1 MIIRQLPQDVVDK
14 IKSSVNITSLNGVV
28 CGLVT
33 NSLDA
38 GASKINISIDYSR
51 GNCTVEDNGSGIP
64 PEEFTD
70 GGGLGKLHHTSK
82 FPSRLSVHG
91 KQGDF
96 LASLATLSLL
106 TVTSRH
112 HRHVSHNSVSI
123 HNSQVLARQLPSPPE
138 SRLVNFDHGTR
149 TTVRDLFGNMPVRVK
164 QRATLSERPAIDKE
178 WSRLIRAV
186 IGLLLAWPSGI
197 SVSLKN
203 AATQREL
210 RLRPS
215 EKTDMVSKVSR
226 ILTQA
231 GLADSSDA
239 DAWVPISASCGPV
252 SVKGCICTNPIATRR
267 SQFISL
273 GIHPVN
279 NEFGTDVLFE
289 EINKTFGNSSFGV
302 IDGDQENRNASP
314 KLDEFIGSELRSRK
328 GIERWPMF
336 YLKIV
341 TSSTD
346 GINPDRLYSQGQILS
361 TILDLLKA
369 TCYGFLKKQHFRPR
383 KVQLAPDESLLST
396 AKVLGRPKKPSNKQS
411 KSTNSSGASSVTSL
425 SRSNSIGPRTDSPFE
440 GWHRVKVGR
449 ATPHSATS
457 KAVDVRTKMREEPPV
472 DHLVGEGGIL
482 LRKPFDEPSPEPE
495 DYQISLSADDS
506 SSDSVVRTADHETS
520 NCNTAVGV
528 PLQITQKRDKHH
540 SKWLQGVVSSWEN
553 PIFQPV
559 QSSIP
564 YIDCSAPDHSRAQG
578 RGGYGS
584 INVELDTGT
593 MSVTGRISRQALSR
607 ATVVAQVD
615 RKFIL
620 VKLPLESPTS
630 RNSAEEKQASSLVML
645 DQHAVDERC
654 RLEDLMADYFT
665 LDPSTDR
672 ISPAIELL
680 DRPIIF
686 EVSREEWSLLEQH
699 SDYFATWGILY
710 QTPPSSHQNKVV
722 VAGLP
727 PSIIERCRLEPRLL
741 IELLRTEVW
750 RSVDSNTPLV
760 RPSNVAPE
768 KPMISRFNGCPR
780 GILELLHSRA
790 CRSMTLNPV
799 GTFPAD
805 VVLLGAIM
813 FNDILTI
820 EQCEKLI
827 SCLSRCAF
835 PFQCAHGRPSMA
847 PLIDLGKGVKF
858 GGWQETERQ
867 KKPSWKSWIEK
878 S

>member
-1 MIIRQLPQDVVDK
+1 
-14 IKSSVNITSLNGVV
+14 
-28 CGLVT
+28 
-33 NSLDA
+33 
-38 GASKINISIDYSR
+38 
-51 GNCTVEDNGSGIP
+51 
-64 PEEFTD
+64 
-70 GGGLGKLHHTSK
+70 
-82 FPSRLSVHG
+82 
-91 KQGDF
+91 
-96 LASLATLSLL
+96 LSLL

-149 TTVRDLFGNMPVRVK
+149 TSVRDLFGTMPVRVK
-164 QRATLSERPAIDKE
+164 QRATLSERSAIDKE
-178 WSRLIRAV
+178 WSKLIRAV

-210 RLRPS
+210 RLRAS
-215 EKTDMVSKVSR
+215 EKTDMMSKVSR
-226 ILTQA
+226 MLTQA

-302 IDGDQENRNASP
+302 IDGDRENRNASP
-314 KLDEFIGSELRSRK
+314 KLDEFTGSELRSRK

-346 GINPDRLYSQGQILS
+346 GIDPDRLDSQGQILS

-396 AKVLGRPKKPSNKQS
+396 AKILGRPKKPSNKQS
-411 KSTNSSGASSVTSL
+411 KSTNSSEASSVTSF
-425 SRSNSIGPRTDSPFE
+425 SRSNSTGPRTDSPFE

-449 ATPHSATS
+449 ATPQSATS
-457 KAVDVRTKMREEPPV
+457 KAIDVRTNMREEPPLGR
-472 DHLVGEGGIL
+472 LVGEGGRL

-495 DYQISLSADDS
+495 DYQINWSADGSD
-506 SSDSVVRTADHETS
+506 SDSVMRTADHDTS
-520 NCNTAVGV
+520 NCNTAAGA
-528 PLQITQKRDKHH
+528 PLQSSQKRDKHH
-540 SKWLQGVVSSWEN
+540 SKWLQGVINSWEN

-559 QSSIP
+559 QPPIP
-564 YIDCSAPDHSRAQG
+564 YIDGSAPDHSRAHG
-578 RGGYGS
+578 RDGHSS
-584 INVELDTGT
+584 INVELDTGS
-593 MSVTGRISRQALSR
+593 MGITGRISRQALSR

-620 VKLPLESPTS
+620 VKLPLESADS
-630 RNSAEEKQASSLVML
+630 RNSAEEKQSSSLVML

-654 RLEDLMADYFT
+654 QLEDLMADYFT
-665 LDPSTDR
+665 LDSLTDR

-686 EVSREEWSLLEQH
+686 EVSREECSLLEQH
-699 SDYFATWGILY
+699 RDYFATWGISY
-710 QTPPSSHQNKVV
+710 QTPTSSYQNKVV

-741 IELLRTEVW
+741 IELLRTEIW
-750 RSVDSNTPLV
+750 RSVDSSTPLV
-760 RPSNVAPE
+760 RPLTVAPD
-768 KPMISRFNGCPR
+768 KPLISRFNGCPR

-790 CRSMTLNPV
+790 CRSMTLIPV
-799 GTFPAD
+799 SSFP
-805 VVLLGAIM
+805 
-813 FNDILTI
+813 
-820 EQCEKLI
+820 
-827 SCLSRCAF
+827 S
-835 PFQCAHGRPSMA
+835 
-847 PLIDLGKGVKF
+847 
-858 GGWQETERQ
+858 
-867 KKPSWKSWIEK
+867 
-878 S
+878 

>member
-1 MIIRQLPQDVVDK
+1 
-14 IKSSVNITSLNGVV
+14 
-28 CGLVT
+28 
-33 NSLDA
+33 
-38 GASKINISIDYSR
+38 
-51 GNCTVEDNGSGIP
+51 
-64 PEEFTD
+64 
-70 GGGLGKLHHTSK
+70 
-82 FPSRLSVHG
+82 
-91 KQGDF
+91 
-96 LASLATLSLL
+96 
-106 TVTSRH
+106 
-112 HRHVSHNSVSI
+112 
-123 HNSQVLARQLPSPPE
+123 
-138 SRLVNFDHGTR
+138 
-149 TTVRDLFGNMPVRVK
+149 MPVRVK
-164 QRATLSERPAIDKE
+164 QRATLSEKSAIDKE

-215 EKTDMVSKVSR
+215 EKTDMMSRVSR
-226 ILTQA
+226 MLTQA

-289 EINKTFGNSSFGV
+289 EINKIFGNSSFGV

-314 KLDEFIGSELRSRK
+314 KLDEFTGSELRSRK

-336 YLKIV
+336 YLKIA

-346 GINPDRLYSQGQILS
+346 GIDPDRLDSQGQILS
-361 TILDLLKA
+361 TILDMLKA

-396 AKVLGRPKKPSNKQS
+396 AKILGRPKKPSNKQS
-411 KSTNSSGASSVTSL
+411 KSTNSSGASSVTSF

-457 KAVDVRTKMREEPPV
+457 KAVDVHTKMREESPFGR
-472 DHLVGEGGIL
+472 LVGEGGRL

-495 DYQISLSADDS
+495 DYQINSSADGRN
-506 SSDSVVRTADHETS
+506 SDSVMRTADHETS
-520 NCNTAVGV
+520 NCNTADSVA
-528 PLQITQKRDKHH
+528 LQSMQKRDKHH

-564 YIDCSAPDHSRAQG
+564 CLDGSAPDHSRAHG
-578 RGGYGS
+578 RGGHDS
-584 INVELDTGT
+584 INVELDTGS
-593 MSVTGRISRQALSR
+593 MSTTRRISRQALSR

-620 VKLPLESPTS
+620 VKLPLESAAS
-630 RNSAEEKQASSLVML
+630 RNSAEEKQSSSLVML

-654 RLEDLMADYFT
+654 QLEDLMADYFT
-665 LDPSTDR
+665 LDSLTDQ

-686 EVSREEWSLLEQH
+686 EVSREEWYLLEQH
-699 SDYFATWGILY
+699 RDYFATWGISY
-710 QTPPSSHQNKVV
+710 QTPTSSHQNKVV

-727 PSIIERCRLEPRLL
+727 PSIVERCRLEPRLL
-741 IELLRTEVW
+741 IELLRTEIW
-750 RSVDSNTPLV
+750 RSIDGSTPLV
-760 RPSNVAPE
+760 RPLTVAPN
-768 KPMISRFNGCPR
+768 KPLISRFNGCPR

-790 CRSMTLNPV
+790 CRSMTLISFSP
-799 GTFPAD
+799 FP
-805 VVLLGAIM
+805 
-813 FNDILTI
+813 
-820 EQCEKLI
+820 
-827 SCLSRCAF
+827 S
-835 PFQCAHGRPSMA
+835 
-847 PLIDLGKGVKF
+847 
-858 GGWQETERQ
+858 
-867 KKPSWKSWIEK
+867 
-878 S
+878 